1 MFYISQEGVNNK
13 FVRSKVA
20 WLRGSLHSIIVQYS
34 AMRAHVIRNIR
45 SSELSEPQ
53 LVLQRGTR
61 EDNITRMHLRMR
73 ASNDF
78 GIVTTPRVLHV
89 CA

>member
-1 MFYISQEGVNNK
+1 MHVSSYFRTRDHAQRLKALGV
-13 FVRSKVA
+13 VA
-20 WLRGSLHSIIVQYS
+20 LKALGVV
-34 AMRAHVIRNIR
+34 ACTK
-45 SSELSEPQ
+45 
-53 LVLQRGTR
+53 LVLQRASI
-61 EDNITRMHLRMR
+61 ITRMHLRMR

>member
-1 MFYISQEGVNNK
+1 MHVSSYFRTRDHAQRLKALGVVTCTK
-13 FVRSKVA
+13 
-20 WLRGSLHSIIVQYS
+20 
-34 AMRAHVIRNIR
+34 
-45 SSELSEPQ
+45 
-53 LVLQRGTR
+53 LVLQRASI
-61 EDNITRMHLRMR
+61 ITRMHLRMR

>member
-1 MFYISQEGVNNK
+1 MVLHVLLGAGRGRVYEIS
-13 FVRSKVA
+13 ST
-20 WLRGSLHSIIVQYS
+20 
-34 AMRAHVIRNIR
+34 
-45 SSELSEPQ
+45 
-53 LVLQRGTR
+53 TR